1 MATYN
6 ITPIDAIS
14 FESSYLTS
22 QDQSLVGSIDIQ
34 GNIYYG
40 SSKIEVWVYD
50 LNKTLVTGNLNTPN
64 WSIPGLLPS
73 EDSSEYSAIDINV
86 QQEAEEFFLEEGEYN
101 FLYNFTHYELLSSP
115 DNQYYITDISSDRT
129 EIRIASNTISNDSL
143 KIAYETFKDKLSQDA
158 YFDDFYLNFNNNV
171 LELAVNIL
179 LDQSKNQYGLFI
191 KLYEPLPSNINVK
204 NQLWVVTETADS
216 VAYNVVIENPI
227 TVVDNLTPLSGPNT
241 SIGLKNLIGNS
252 NLYANY
258 ESLSSSSLSSSKDQ
272 LQSYLEEES
281 LDINIDYNDYSN
293 FVFYSSA
300 ANRLSNFYSKA
311 KEIEDYTTEI
321 NALNLLTSTPQVSSS
336 ISLIEDKISEITK
349 KFDGYEYFL
358 YYNSGSKSWPK
369 TNSSPPYTLASTGSA
384 AVLSWYG
391 SNTYGSTYYGG
402 QYYSASYYDKENE
415 NILTNLVPTYL
426 QDYDSQQYLTFLNMI
441 GQSFDNVWVYTKNI
455 TEKLNA
461 DNRLDYGAAPE
472 MMGDILKSFG
482 IPVYTNNFSTDDT
495 YNNLLGYDINGN
507 IYSTGSEYITQVVT
521 SSAIPL
527 SNNEI
532 NLQTYKR
539 IYHNLPYLIKQKGT
553 IEGLRTLIT
562 SYGIPDTILSI
573 SEFGGKDRINT
584 NDWDYWKDK
593 FNYKF
598 ELDGVNDYVR
608 TEWVLHP
615 DWNSNGDVPATLAF
629 RFQTEEATT
638 TTAPTYP
645 SQSLWLGTSAPPS
658 YSTTFS
664 AITLTY
670 TGSAGVSGSYS
681 GSIVD
686 PEYQY
691 GTLTFYP
698 DYSDLTQSASVYLPF
713 FDGGWWSVMVA
724 SASAGYTVYA
734 KNSIYSGSDGS
745 SLGFQGSASIT
756 PSTDQWD
763 NALYS
768 LFGNTVGTF
777 NRFSGSFQELRY
789 YSSTLSESVFDD
801 YVMNPSSI
809 EGNSIN
815 SGPSELVFR
824 GALGNELYTG
834 SSSIHPKVTGSWVPT
849 SSFNSNSTIVFV
861 GGEFNSDTQT
871 YFYDQFPAGIKNR
884 NSNKIKQLNTIFP
897 PSGSLYKNIPNSNTL
912 SALASVQQTSYV
924 SESYTDN
931 VNYVEVAFSPQN
943 QINDDIISQIGYF
956 NLGEYIGDPRL
967 VSSSAESY
975 PELDSLRNSYFEKY
989 DANYNW
995 VDFIRL
1001 IKYYDNSLFKIIK
1014 DFTPARSG
1022 LASGIVIKQH
1032 LLERNKYPLPQE
1044 TIDTVIA
1051 TVQPTGSDSGSMV
1064 NFSTQD
1070 LIITGSSIHVSEITG
1085 SEGTNF
1091 YLNTSLNSFVYVN
1104 EGELGNAYPNYDLII
1119 AGADPFDSSSYTGI
1133 LWDNTTG
1140 TISLDPYISSTG
1152 SALVTFDIFASCR
1165 NAGDYPVDFVLSSS
1179 AGQLIQST
1187 ATLTAPSCSFEYYL
1201 DAGTDYYIYYLAA
1214 DGNDGIDTS
1223 FSASGLWNYNNQYWS
1238 GVNDTKA
1245 GLVPYVHA
1253 TEEEFYNGEL
1263 SGSLLVVT
1271 TQSLNSNNPFLEVN
1285 TTVLNYTASITS
1297 SEYIAVNNFIGSS
1310 ISNGQVYLYFD
1321 SSSVI

>member
-1 MATYN
+1 
-6 ITPIDAIS
+6 
-14 FESSYLTS
+14 
-22 QDQSLVGSIDIQ
+22 
-34 GNIYYG
+34 
-40 SSKIEVWVYD
+40 
-50 LNKTLVTGNLNTPN
+50 
-64 WSIPGLLPS
+64 
-73 EDSSEYSAIDINV
+73 
-86 QQEAEEFFLEEGEYN
+86 
-101 FLYNFTHYELLSSP
+101 
-115 DNQYYITDISSDRT
+115 
-129 EIRIASNTISNDSL
+129 
-143 KIAYETFKDKLSQDA
+143 
-158 YFDDFYLNFNNNV
+158 
-171 LELAVNIL
+171 
-179 LDQSKNQYGLFI
+179 
-191 KLYEPLPSNINVK
+191 
-204 NQLWVVTETADS
+204 
-216 VAYNVVIENPI
+216 
-227 TVVDNLTPLSGPNT
+227 
-241 SIGLKNLIGNS
+241 
-252 NLYANY
+252 
-258 ESLSSSSLSSSKDQ
+258 
-272 LQSYLEEES
+272 
-281 LDINIDYNDYSN
+281 
-293 FVFYSSA
+293 
-300 ANRLSNFYSKA
+300 
-311 KEIEDYTTEI
+311 
-321 NALNLLTSTPQVSSS
+321 
-336 ISLIEDKISEITK
+336 
-349 KFDGYEYFL
+349 
-358 YYNSGSKSWPK
+358 
-369 TNSSPPYTLASTGSA
+369 
-384 AVLSWYG
+384 
-391 SNTYGSTYYGG
+391 
-402 QYYSASYYDKENE
+402 
-415 NILTNLVPTYL
+415 
-426 QDYDSQQYLTFLNMI
+426 
-441 GQSFDNVWVYTKNI
+441 
-455 TEKLNA
+455 
-461 DNRLDYGAAPE
+461 
-472 MMGDILKSFG
+472 
-482 IPVYTNNFSTDDT
+482 
-495 YNNLLGYDINGN
+495 
-507 IYSTGSEYITQVVT
+507 
-521 SSAIPL
+521 
-527 SNNEI
+527 
-532 NLQTYKR
+532 
-539 IYHNLPYLIKQKGT
+539 
-553 IEGLRTLIT
+553 
-562 SYGIPDTILSI
+562 
-573 SEFGGKDRINT
+573 
-584 NDWDYWKDK
+584 
-593 FNYKF
+593 
-598 ELDGVNDYVR
+598 
-608 TEWVLHP
+608 
-615 DWNSNGDVPATLAF
+615 
-629 RFQTEEATT
+629 
-638 TTAPTYP
+638 
-645 SQSLWLGTSAPPS
+645 
-658 YSTTFS
+658 
-664 AITLTY
+664 
-670 TGSAGVSGSYS
+670 
-681 GSIVD
+681 
-686 PEYQY
+686 
-691 GTLTFYP
+691 
-698 DYSDLTQSASVYLPF
+698 
-713 FDGGWWSVMVA
+713 MVA